1 MDRAW
6 IDGRAVP
13 LKAAITEAASLLG
26 ASRVPLIAGLGTDV
40 AGARA
45 AIALAWRIG
54 AAIDHMHADALFR
67 DLDVMRAAG
76 VMVTAPGEARAR
88 ADCLLLV
95 GAGAAAAFT
104 ELPQLFNTPTAPEAG
119 AAPRRI
125 CWLCP
130 GRERARA
137 GAPAGVEVIG
147 RDPADVPVL
156 LAALRARFSGRPIGK
171 TSLPMKT
178 IDALATDL
186 AAARFGVAVW
196 SVADLDPL
204 ATEMLYGIVADLNA
218 KTRFTSLPLRPGDNA
233 LGVTQVCG
241 WMTGFPVR
249 TSFGRTYPEH
259 DPWRFDA
266 ARLVESGEVD
276 CALWIAAYGDVAPDW
291 SKDVPIIALT
301 GAPARLRDQP
311 RVAIEV
317 GRPGVDHDGVAH
329 VLSAGALA
337 LVAATRSSPAPSV
350 ARILGDIATALP
362 QTGA

>member
-13 LKAAITEAASLLG
+13 LKAAITEAARLLG
-26 ASRVPLIAGLGTDV
+26 ASRVPLIAGLGTDI

-45 AIALAWRIG
+45 AIALARRIG
-54 AAIDHMHADALFR
+54 AAIDHMHSSALLR
-67 DLDVMRAAG
+67 DLDVMRDAG
-76 VMVTAPGEARAR
+76 VMITTPGEARAR

-104 ELPQLFNTPTAPEAG
+104 EWPPLFNTPTAPEAG

-130 GRERARA
+130 GRDAARA
-137 GAPAGVEVIG
+137 GAPAGVTVFG

-156 LAALRARFSGRPIGK
+156 LAALRARVAGRPIGK
-171 TSLPMKT
+171 TSLPMET
-178 IDALATDL
+178 IDALATYL

-204 ATEMLYGIVADLNA
+204 ATEMLYGVVADLNA
-218 KTRFTSLPLRPGDNA
+218 KTRFTSLSLGPNDNA

-241 WMTGFPVR
+241 WTTGFPVR
-249 TSFGRTYPEH
+249 IGFGGTYPEH

-266 ARLVESGEVD
+266 GRLVESGEVD
-276 CALWIAAYGDVAPDW
+276 CALWISAYGDVAPDW
-291 SKDVPIIALT
+291 RKSVPIIALT
-301 GAPARLRDQP
+301 AAQVRFREQP
-311 RVAIEV
+311 RIAIEV
-317 GRPGVDHDGVAH
+317 GRPGVDHDGLAYVS
-329 VLSAGALA
+329 SAGALA
-337 LVAATRSSPAPSV
+337 LVAATKSSPAPSV
-350 ARILGDIATALP
+350 ARILGELTIALP
-362 QTGA
+362 QAGA